1 MIGKTLS
8 HHLKHGKLQWIGK
21 PLYEGLIALELKWI
35 EQKEKNRLPFK
46 NTPLVNEKLTAIIK
60 TFERP
65 KTLKRLLVSLR
76 RCYPDMH
83 VIVAD
88 DSHDPQRLDG
98 VETIILP
105 YDSGVSAGRQ
115 KALDAVKTPYVL
127 LLDDDF
133 IFYADTKLEESLQ
146 IMENEPSIDIM
157 GGEVVNLP
165 SFKASEYTVARLYPT
180 KARSLL
186 APGTLVAGLPVHDK
200 VPNFYIARTERL
212 RLVGWDEH
220 IKRLDH
226 ADFFTRAKGVLL
238 TVMNKK
244 FKILHAQTPHNRPYM
259 KKRHETKQDQLV
271 IRMKYYMGTSH
282 NPI

>member
-1 MIGKTLS
+1 MLGQTLS
-8 HHLKHGKLQWIGK
+8 RHLKHGKLQWLGK
-21 PLYEGLIALELKWI
+21 PLYEGLVALELKWVEKK
-35 EQKEKNRLPFK
+35 EQGRLPFT
-46 NTPLVNEKLTAIIK
+46 NTPLVNTKLTAIIK

-65 KTLKRLLVSLR
+65 ETLKRLLSSLR

-83 VIVAD
+83 VIMAD
-88 DSHDPQRLDG
+88 DSHEPQKPDG

-133 IFYADTKLEESLQ
+133 IFYAETKLEEALN
-146 IMENEPSIDIM
+146 ILEHEPAIDIM

-165 SFKASEYTVARLYPT
+165 SFKAADYRDARLHPT
-180 KARSLL
+180 DKASLI
-186 APGTLVAGLPVHDK
+186 PQGTLLSGLPVYDK
-200 VPNFYIARTERL
+200 IPNFYIARTERL
-212 RLVGWDEH
+212 KLVGWDAR

-226 ADFFTRAKGVLL
+226 ADFFTRAKGTLV
-238 TVMNKK
+238 TVMNGQ

-259 KKRHETKQDQLV
+259 QKRYDVKQDSAVLK
-271 IRMKYYMGTSH
+271 MKYYMKM
-282 NPI
+282 

>member
-8 HHLKHGKLQWIGK
+8 HHLKHGKLQYLGK

-35 EQKEKNRLPFK
+35 EKKEQGRLPFTD
-46 NTPLVNEKLTAIIK
+46 TPLVNAKLTAIIK

-65 KTLKRLLVSLR
+65 ETLKRLLSSLR
-76 RCYPDMH
+76 RCYPHMH

-88 DSHDPQRLDG
+88 DSREPQKHNG
-98 VETIILP
+98 TETIILP

-133 IFYADTKLEESLQ
+133 IFYYETKLEEALK
-146 IMENEPSIDIM
+146 ILEREPAIDIM

-165 SFKASEYTVARLYPT
+165 SFKAADYRDARLHPTT
-180 KARSLL
+180 KASLVP
-186 APGTLVAGLPVHDK
+186 PGTLLAGLPVYDK
-200 VPNFYIARTERL
+200 IPNFYIARTERL
-212 RLVGWDEH
+212 KLVGWDAR

-226 ADFFTRAKGVLL
+226 ADFFTRAKGILV
-238 TVMNKK
+238 TVINRQ
-244 FKILHAQTPHNRPYM
+244 FKILHAQTPHNRTYM
-259 KKRHETKQDQLV
+259 QKRYDVKQDRAVLK
-271 IRMKYYMGTSH
+271 MKYYMK
-282 NPI
+282 I

>member
-8 HHLKHGKLQWIGK
+8 HHLKRGKLQWLGK
-21 PLYEGLIALELKWI
+21 PLYEGLIALELKWV
-35 EQKEKNRLPFK
+35 ERKERGRLPFTD
-46 NTPLVNEKLTAIIK
+46 TPLVNTKLTAIIK

-65 KTLKRLLVSLR
+65 ETLQRLLSSLR

-88 DSHDPQRLDG
+88 DSHEPQKPDG

-133 IFYADTKLEESLQ
+133 IFYADTKLEEALN
-146 IMENEPSIDIM
+146 ILEREPVIDIM

-165 SFKASEYTVARLYPT
+165 SFKAADYRDARLHPT
-180 KARSLL
+180 TRTSLVP
-186 APGTLVAGLPVHDK
+186 PGTLLESLPVYDK
-200 VPNFYIARTERL
+200 IPNFYIARTERL
-212 RLVGWDEH
+212 KLVGWDH
-220 IKRLDH
+220 RIKRLDH
-226 ADFFTRAKGVLL
+226 ADFFTRAKGILV
-238 TVMNKK
+238 TVMNKR
-244 FKILHAQTPHNRPYM
+244 FKILHAQTPHNLPYM
-259 KKRHETKQDQLV
+259 KKRYDVKQDSAVLK
-271 IRMKYYMGTSH
+271 MKYYMKM
-282 NPI
+282 